1 MKIAIVDYGMG
12 NIHSLKGALAYISP
26 SANIALVNDSKS
38 LGEADLIFLPGVG
51 HFKAAMEA
59 LDSLGLAE
67 ILKILVLD
75 NKKPIMGICLGMQ
88 LLFSNSSEGGINP
101 GLGFVGGK
109 VRRIADGLDKI
120 PHIGFDT
127 VNPPSHSLM
136 FAEIDNHDF
145 YFVHSYCV
153 EDTDDNCITTYCN
166 YNKNFVAA
174 IEKEHIW
181 GTQFHP
187 EKSQSSG
194 LQLLKN
200 FIITLGN

>member
-12 NIHSLKGALAYISP
+12 NIHSLKGALSYISP
-26 SANIALVNDSKS
+26 SADIALVNDGKS

-59 LDSLGLAE
+59 LDSLGLSDM
-67 ILKILVLD
+67 LKISVLD

-88 LLFSNSSEGGINP
+88 LLFSNSSEGGVNP
-101 GLGFVGGK
+101 GLGLVDGK
-109 VRRIADGLDKI
+109 VRRIDDGVEKI
-120 PHIGFDT
+120 PHMGFDR
-127 VNPPSHSLM
+127 VSPSSESKM
-136 FAEIDNHDF
+136 FTGIDKLDF

-153 EDTDDNCITTYCN
+153 KETGNESLLTYCD
-166 YNKNFVAA
+166 YNEIFIAA

-187 EKSQSSG
+187 EKSQGSG
-194 LQLLKN
+194 LQLLSN
-200 FIITLGN
+200 FIFTYGN